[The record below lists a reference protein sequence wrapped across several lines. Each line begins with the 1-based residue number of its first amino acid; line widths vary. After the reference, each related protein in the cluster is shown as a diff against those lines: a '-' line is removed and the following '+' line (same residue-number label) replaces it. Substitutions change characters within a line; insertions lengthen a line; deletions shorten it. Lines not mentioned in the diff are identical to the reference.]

1 MNLFLGI
8 AIYVILWW
16 LAFFTMLPIGAQSLH
31 EADEASVPGVERG
44 APKSHRLKLKAMLAT
59 AIAAVAWLG
68 VAWAIS
74 VDLFSMRG
82 PH

>member
-1 MNLFLGI
+1 MNLFLGV

-16 LAFFTMLPIGAQSLH
+16 LAFFTMLPMGAQSLH

-44 APKSHRLKLKAMLAT
+44 APKSHQLGLKAMIAT
-59 AIAAVAWLG
+59 GIAALVWLF

-74 VDLFSMRG
+74 VDLMGMR

>member
-16 LAFFTMLPIGAQSLH
+16 LAFFAMLPIGARSLH
-31 EADEASVPGVERG
+31 EAGEAGAPGVERG
-44 APKSHRLKLKAMLAT
+44 APQLPRLRLKALLAA
-59 AIAAVAWLG
+59 AIAAALWLF

-74 VDLFSMRG
+74 VDLFGMRS
-82 PH
+82 

>member
-16 LAFFTMLPIGAQSLH
+16 LAFFTMLPLGAQSLH
-31 EADEASVPGVERG
+31 EADEQAAPGVERG
-44 APKSHRLKLKAMLAT
+44 APRAHRLRLKALLAA
-59 AIAAVAWLG
+59 AIAAIAWLG

-74 VDLFSMRG
+74 VDLFNVR
-82 PH
+82 P